1 MFSIKTFKNGE
12 VIAQC
17 GDPTPVFIVIKSG
30 TACIWSHPNPI
41 ELVLGIASP
50 SVIKVP
56 SSPHYPTAL
65 PFKKES
71 SNEERSSNEGSNKND
86 AMNSQRMQ
94 AFTGS
99 FRTLENFEVMI
110 KYAAFKKKKK
120 PYVLKI
126 NKI

>member
-1 MFSIKTFKNGE
+1 
-12 VIAQC
+12 
-17 GDPTPVFIVIKSG
+17 VFVVIKSG

-56 SSPHYPTAL
+56 SSPHYPTSL
-65 PFKKES
+65 PFKNES
-71 SNEERSSNEGSNKND
+71 SNEESSSNEGSNKND
-86 AMNSQRMQ
+86 AMNNQRMQ

-120 PYVLKI
+120 KNLCFE
-126 NKI
+126 NK

>member
-17 GDPTPVFIVIKSG
+17 GDPTPVFVVIKSG

-56 SSPHYPTAL
+56 SSPHYPTSL

-71 SNEERSSNEGSNKND
+71 SNEESSSNEGSNRND
-86 AMNSQRMQ
+86 ATNNQRVQ

-99 FRTLENFEVMI
+99 FRTLENFEVTI
-110 KYAAFKKKKK
+110 KAIFK
-120 PYVLKI
+120 
-126 NKI
+126 